1 MENYLQKMFIDEA
14 QHALDRHSGGGGGTS
29 IPETIILVDEAGNEC
44 AAVLTDEVVELTAT
58 PNDIR
63 EGKTAVTENGIEVG
77 EKFIPSYH
85 TTEGVQVVPNG
96 SSVTISAL
104 KKMDA
109 YNYTK
114 LQVIMCAYNTSL
126 SNSTSAIKV
135 SINDNVYDVMSTD
148 ILSKVAID
156 DDNKIIDFGITNNT
170 GSIMLLRYFTYK
182 EVI

>member
-77 EKFIPSYH
+77 EKFIPSYI
-85 TTEGVQVVPNG
+85 TTEGIKLIRAGANFEVQLFDM
-96 SSVTISAL
+96 SLYDYTQLQAL
-104 KKMDA
+104 IC
-109 YNYTK
+109 NF
-114 LQVIMCAYNTSL
+114 NSSL
-126 SNSTSAIKV
+126 SDSVAVEKVAIK
-135 SINDNVYDVMSTD
+135 DNVYNVQSTTV
-148 ILSKVAID
+148 ISAVTKD
-156 DDNKIIDFGITNNT
+156 DAEQKIYFGIVNNT
-170 GSIMLLRYFTYK
+170 DNRYVLRYFTYK
-182 EVI
+182 EVY